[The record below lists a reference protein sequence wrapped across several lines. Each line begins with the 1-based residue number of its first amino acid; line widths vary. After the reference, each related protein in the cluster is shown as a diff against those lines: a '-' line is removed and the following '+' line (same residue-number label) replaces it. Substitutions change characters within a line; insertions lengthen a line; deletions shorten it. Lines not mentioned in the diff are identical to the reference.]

1 LRDRELFDC
10 IGCEHGI
17 EGAVDDD
24 WQLLDCNY
32 YAIHLF
38 TEAARKAMNLEAHW
52 TMPRSERPTI
62 PSHLDDAAAER
73 LQEEL
78 NEKYPLPE
86 EELNISVT
94 AIEEEEEFQREVD
107 KEEKK
112 MGRKK
117 TKKVEGETD
126 EQEMEEGEEVVENDP
141 RRPYQKIKVL

>member
-10 IGCEHGI
+10 IGCEQGI
-17 EGAVDDD
+17 EGEVDDD

-38 TEAARKAMNLEAHW
+38 TEAKRKALNLEAHW
-52 TMPRSERPTI
+52 TMPRSERPSI

-94 AIEEEEEFQREVD
+94 DIEEEEEFETEVD
-107 KEEKK
+107 KAEQKLGK
-112 MGRKK
+112 KK
-117 TKKVEGETD
+117 TKKVEGATE
-126 EQEMEEGEEVVENDP
+126 EQDVEEGEEVDP